1 MPLPENYELVEL
13 FSADDIAQ
21 RVHELAARIDADYIK
36 LGAKDI
42 LLVCVLRGACVF
54 YADLLRTLQTP
65 ARLDFMQVSSYVGQQ
80 SSGNLIISKDIENI
94 EGQHVLLVED
104 IVDTGYTMQLLL
116 KRLQDRKPASLK
128 LCSLLD
134 KAAARRYQVPVDY
147 VGFAA
152 PEKFLVGYGLDYNSY
167 FRGLPYIAELILA
180 E

>member
-1 MPLPENYELVEL
+1 MPLPENYKLAKL
-13 FSADDIAQ
+13 FSAEDIAA
-21 RVHELAARIDADYIK
+21 RVADLAAKIDADYVK
-36 LGAKDI
+36 LGAADI

-54 YADLLRTLQTP
+54 YADLLRALQTP
-65 ARLDFMQVSSYVGQQ
+65 ARLDFLQASSYIGQQ
-80 SSGNLIISKDIENI
+80 SSGNLVISKDIEDI

-116 KRLQDRKPASLK
+116 KRLQARKPASLK

-134 KAAARRYQVPVDY
+134 KADARRYQVPVDY
-147 VGFAA
+147 VGFAV

-167 FRGLPYIAELILA
+167 FRGLPYIAELIRT